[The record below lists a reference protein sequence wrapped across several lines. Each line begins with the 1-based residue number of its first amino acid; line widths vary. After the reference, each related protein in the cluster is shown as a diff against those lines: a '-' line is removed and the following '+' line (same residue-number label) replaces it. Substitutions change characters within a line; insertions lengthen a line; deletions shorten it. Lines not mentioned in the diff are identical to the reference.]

1 MAAAAQSLQNLQNAL
16 AGAAGQQASAQP
28 SDMGQAFQAASQ
40 AAQSQSAMAAAQAAG
55 QMSQMAAQ
63 AAAAAQS
70 MGGSMPSP
78 TPGQPSQTLDSQ
90 VGTGSQQTDLS
101 AAKLKDLGIK
111 LEDWAQLPGELR
123 DQILQAAQATGHAE
137 YRPLIKR
144 YFQEIARRGRADRK
158 DKKGK

>member
-1 MAAAAQSLQNLQNAL
+1 MAAAAQSLQNLQKAL
-16 AGAAGQQASAQP
+16 GQAAGQQASSQP
-28 SDMGQAFQAASQ
+28 SDMAQAYQAATD
-40 AAQSQSAMAAAQAAG
+40 AAQAQSAMDAAQAAG

-63 AAAAAQS
+63 AAAAAES
-70 MGGSMPSP
+70 MGGSMPKPAS
-78 TPGQPSQTLDSQ
+78 QPSPSKDSKE
-90 VGTGSQQTDLS
+90 GTGGQDTDLS

-137 YRPLIKR
+137 YRPLIKK
-144 YFQEIARRGRADRK
+144 YFQEIARRGRAEPK